1 MAKVSLSEKEAK
13 EQFDAVRERADK
25 LGVLDISF
33 SRANSSP
40 DALECYN
47 RTLDVIEKNKAILY
61 QNAGEIEE

>member
-1 MAKVSLSEKEAK
+1 MAKAILSEKETK
-13 EQFDAVRERADK
+13 EQFNAVRERAER

-33 SRANSSP
+33 SRSDSSP

-61 QNAGEIEE
+61 QNAGESEV